1 MTRGQHQQAR
11 PWKGRRNVDAACRRW
26 SGNDGG
32 GEIAETGTMFGGG
45 WGRLAARGEGSG
57 GGDGGVALGLSPF
70 FLSLEL
76 HTLVFFSLRTLQVK
90 PQERKELC
98 GGREG
103 QTAYCVERKALRCGA
118 SKATLIIDTMA
129 KRQI

>member
-1 MTRGQHQQAR
+1 MT
-11 PWKGRRNVDAACRRW
+11 
-26 SGNDGG
+26 GG

-76 HTLVFFSLRTLQVK
+76 PWYFFRFV
-90 PQERKELC
+90 
-98 GGREG
+98 
-103 QTAYCVERKALRCGA
+103 RC
-118 SKATLIIDTMA
+118 M
-129 KRQI
+129 

>member
-1 MTRGQHQQAR
+1 MM
-11 PWKGRRNVDAACRRW
+11 
-26 SGNDGG
+26 G

-57 GGDGGVALGLSPF
+57 GSDGGVALGLSPF

-76 HTLVFFSLRTLQVK
+76 HTYPGIFLLRTLQVK

-98 GGREG
+98 DGREG
-103 QTAYCVERKALRCGA
+103 QTAYYVECKALRCGA
-118 SKATLIIDTMA
+118 RKATLMLRYNGIMT
-129 KRQI
+129 

>member
-1 MTRGQHQQAR
+1 M
-11 PWKGRRNVDAACRRW
+11 ACRRW

-98 GGREG
+98 GGGR
-103 QTAYCVERKALRCGA
+103 ARLR
-118 SKATLIIDTMA
+118 IM
-129 KRQI
+129 

>member
-1 MTRGQHQQAR
+1 
-11 PWKGRRNVDAACRRW
+11 
-26 SGNDGG
+26 
-32 GEIAETGTMFGGG
+32 MFGGG

-103 QTAYCVERKALRCGA
+103 QTTYYVECKALHCAAR
-118 SKATLIIDTMA
+118 KATLVRI
-129 KRQI
+129 

>member
-1 MTRGQHQQAR
+1 M
-11 PWKGRRNVDAACRRW
+11 
-26 SGNDGG
+26 
-32 GEIAETGTMFGGG
+32 IFGGG

-103 QTAYCVERKALRCGA
+103 QTVYCVERKLCVAEPV
-118 SKATLIIDTMA
+118 KTL
-129 KRQI
+129 